1 MWHEGTNVRQETPV
15 TQLPG
20 DPATVWEY
28 AAEHPGTDLV
38 RRREVPRPESVEEVA
53 KWEDPDGL
61 GKVELYYAP
70 AFWVLLPL
78 SALSCL
84 VWGTFTSSK
93 GHDWVG
99 TVFGGSVQGPPWT
112 LWLVWAGVGT
122 WLLVALGVFAL
133 RASLTPEVRRANQWI
148 FEHGVP
154 HTLHR
159 SPFTRDGGEGFISP
173 TLIAIDHRLDDAQA
187 TRIHQAL
194 HTWLSDKAVQE
205 RLSHG
210 SLRQPQQV
218 VPAQEIFGPNA
229 KGGYYVE
236 SVPGFGS
243 PDDFEPHRWAL
254 ITESRDER
262 SEPHVT
268 AVPAEKKLQRVRA
281 KLRRRAARR
290 SGR

>member
-1 MWHEGTNVRQETPV
+1 MWHEGMNVWQETPP
-15 TQLPG
+15 TWLPG
-20 DPATVWEY
+20 DPATVWEH
-28 AAEHPGTDLV
+28 AAERPVTDLV

-78 SALSCL
+78 SALGCL
-84 VWGTFTSSK
+84 VWDTITSPER
-93 GHDWVG
+93 HDWVG
-99 TVFGGSVQGPPWT
+99 TVFGESVHGAPWT
-112 LWLVWAGVGT
+112 LWLVWAGVGI
-122 WLLVALGVFAL
+122 WLLVALGVFLL
-133 RASLTPEVRRANQWI
+133 RASLTPEIRRAHQWI

-154 HTLHR
+154 HTIHR
-159 SPFTRDGGEGFISP
+159 SPFTRNGGEGFVTP

-187 TRIHQAL
+187 ARIHHAL
-194 HTWLSDKAVQE
+194 HAWLSDEAVQE
-205 RLSHG
+205 QLSHG
-210 SLRQPQQV
+210 SLRQPQQTI
-218 VPAQEIFGPNA
+218 PAQEIFGPNA

-236 SVPGFGS
+236 SIPGFGS

-254 ITESRDER
+254 ITESRDGQR
-262 SEPHVT
+262 EPHVT
-268 AVPAEKKLQRVRA
+268 TVPDEKKLQRVRA